1 MKYFL
6 GCIGLLFALSAS
18 QAGTLTLSYSGAPG
32 GSAVNWSATAT
43 ISDADAVTFTQW
55 CPGYFGFTGT
65 TQACFYKFA
74 DSVFASLEANVTNW
88 KQAQPANVV
97 APIVVTP
104 AQ

>member
-6 GCIGLLFALSAS
+6 GIGLLFALSAS
-18 QAGTLTLSYSGAPG
+18 QAGTP
-32 GSAVNWSATAT
+32 AVNWSATAT

-97 APIVVTP
+97 APVVVAP